1 VPQRLGGIEQKRNH
15 KHGQDQWVYVGW
27 NVQRLAVQEYQR
39 RTSPHQTE
47 DGGQLHDVLLGEMV
61 PGVQLEDEHVVDTRR
76 TPAVNVDAHQ
86 E

>member
-1 VPQRLGGIEQKRNH
+1 VK
-15 KHGQDQWVYVGW
+15 
-27 NVQRLAVQEYQR
+27 RLAVEEYQR
-39 RTSPHQTE
+39 RAGPHQTE

-76 TPAVNVDAHQ
+76 TPTVDVDAHQ